1 MDSRQTIC
9 GQALIV
15 SGTACDTSMDVPSQ
29 QPPLRRSSLRPAQV
43 LKTLVEQPT
52 PGPTDLRSRAE
63 FSAGSFSSSRSNPV
77 AANSNANTVRLVTGH
92 AGDHA
97 LVHALL
103 RAANQAPSYEDFV
116 TWLDEPTYEPTDRL
130 LIKQGERIVAHLHL
144 LTRTAWFDGV
154 RVPVGTVQDLAV
166 LPEYALAGYVQLL
179 VCAAEQVMRES
190 QAVVA
195 IARTTRPE
203 PFRAAGWIDARGQ
216 GHSEI
221 GVNDLIAHLA
231 AQPSPT
237 SRRMRGLRIRR
248 WRHVELEAVRAVYS
262 NAAAHLW
269 GALDRSDAYWQWLI
283 GRNAHTDLIVAV
295 EGDDELDKLQ
305 TPSRIVGY
313 VVMHGPQLLEL
324 FCLPEFARSAPR
336 LLVRACQD
344 AIERDHHT
352 LAMYTPA
359 SDPLHELVVT
369 AGGTWSAQ
377 GRAAGPSLM
386 LKLLDPPRWIEDIYP
401 VLNRRA
407 KRSGLPRPLQLCF
420 DAHDE
425 QFRLVI
431 TRRKSRLVADEAM
444 RADVHC
450 DKSTFAALLLGNL
463 NITKACAAGRLTATD
478 EETLRCVAALFPPS
492 LFWQSQFDALR
503 F

>member
-1 MDSRQTIC
+1 MDSRQTIG

-29 QPPLRRSSLRPAQV
+29 QPLLGRSSLRPAQV
-43 LKTLVEQPT
+43 LKTLVEQPLN
-52 PGPTDLRSRAE
+52 GPTDLRSHAASHDGT
-63 FSAGSFSSSRSNPV
+63 FISSRSDS
-77 AANSNANTVRLVTGH
+77 AATNSNATAVRLVTGH
-92 AGDHA
+92 ACDHA

-144 LTRTAWFDGV
+144 LARTAWFDGV
-154 RVPVGTVQDLAV
+154 QVPVGAVQDLAV
-166 LPEYALAGYVQLL
+166 LPEYARAGYAHSL
-179 VCAAEQVMRES
+179 VCAAEEVLRES

-195 IARTTRPE
+195 IARTTWPE
-203 PFRAAGWIDARGQ
+203 PFRAVGWIDARGQ

-221 GVNDLIAHLA
+221 GINDLLAHLA
-231 AQPSPT
+231 AQPGPT
-237 SRRMRGLRIRR
+237 SRRMRSLRIRR
-248 WRHVELEAVRAVYS
+248 WRHVELEAVRTVYS

-269 GALDRSDAYWQWLI
+269 GALGRSDAYWQWLV

-295 EGDDELDKLQ
+295 DGDDEAGELES
-305 TPSRIVGY
+305 PSRMVGY
-313 VVMHGPQLLEL
+313 VVMHGPRLLEL
-324 FCLPEFARSAPR
+324 FCLPGFSRSAPR

-344 AIERDHHT
+344 AIERDHHAI
-352 LAMYTPA
+352 AMHTPA

-369 AGGTWSAQ
+369 AGGAWRAKD
-377 GRAAGPSLM
+377 RAASPSFLV
-386 LKLLDPPRWIEDIYP
+386 KLLEPARWIEAIYP
-401 VLNRRA
+401 LLNRRA
-407 KRSGLPRPLQLCF
+407 KRSGLLRPLELCF
-420 DAHDE
+420 DTGDD

-431 TRRKSRLVADEAM
+431 TRRSSRLVADEAV

-450 DKSTFAALLLGNL
+450 DKTTFAALLLGNL
-463 NITKACAAGRLTATD
+463 NITKARAAGRLTTTGD
-478 EETLRCVAALFPPS
+478 ETLRRLIALFPPS
-492 LFWQSQFDALR
+492 LFWQSQFDSLR